1 MKTYI
6 RKELI
11 IETDVSDNEGVSS
24 VELYLDDSLIG
35 NANTEPFQWEWNT
48 NEVTVGEHS
57 LHCKAV
63 DNSDNET
70 QSESILSEVTN
81 PYPLPTES
89 FSMVKNYNNKL
100 LSIGFIDLISD
111 ALYFYERQD
120 PIL

>member
-24 VELYLDDSLIG
+24 VEFYLDDSLIG

-70 QSESILSEVTN
+70 QSESILIEVAN
-81 PYPLPTES
+81 PYPLPTE
-89 FSMVKNYNNKL
+89 FPLVDNTAWVYKIQRNNSATDYL
-100 LSIGFIDLISD
+100 LDMNPEIFFDTL
-111 ALYFYERQD
+111 
-120 PIL
+120 